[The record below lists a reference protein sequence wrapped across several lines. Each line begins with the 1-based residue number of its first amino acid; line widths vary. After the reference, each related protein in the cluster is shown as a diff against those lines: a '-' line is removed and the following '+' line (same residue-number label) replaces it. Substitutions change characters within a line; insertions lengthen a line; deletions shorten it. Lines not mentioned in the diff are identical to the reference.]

1 VVGFGNVGAAV
12 GPLLAAEGSRII
24 AVSDSSGGVISDGGL
39 DVAHLRRHKA
49 ERGTVRGF
57 PGARTVPREDV
68 LATECDILVLCA
80 SEHTATS
87 ANAGVIRAGVVIEGG
102 NAELSADAETILVD
116 KGVRVLPDVL
126 ASAGGVV
133 GSYFEWVQDIQEN
146 FWTAAEV
153 AERLDYVMT
162 RATEQVVERQ
172 RRDGV
177 SMREAATAI
186 AVERVAQ
193 AHRVRGLYP

>member
-1 VVGFGNVGAAV
+1 
-12 GPLLAAEGSRII
+12 
-24 AVSDSSGGVISDGGL
+24 
-39 DVAHLRRHKA
+39 
-49 ERGTVRGF
+49 
-57 PGARTVPREDV
+57 
-68 LATECDILVLCA
+68 
-80 SEHTATS
+80 
-87 ANAGVIRAGVVIEGG
+87 
-102 NAELSADAETILVD
+102 
-116 KGVRVLPDVL
+116 VLPDVL

-153 AERLDYVMT
+153 AERLDYVMI
-162 RATEQVVERQ
+162 RATEQVVARQ

>member
-1 VVGFGNVGAAV
+1 
-12 GPLLAAEGSRII
+12 
-24 AVSDSSGGVISDGGL
+24 
-39 DVAHLRRHKA
+39 
-49 ERGTVRGF
+49 
-57 PGARTVPREDV
+57 
-68 LATECDILVLCA
+68 LCA
-80 SEHTATS
+80 SEHTVTS
-87 ANAGVIRAGVVIEGG
+87 ANAGAIRAGVVIEGG